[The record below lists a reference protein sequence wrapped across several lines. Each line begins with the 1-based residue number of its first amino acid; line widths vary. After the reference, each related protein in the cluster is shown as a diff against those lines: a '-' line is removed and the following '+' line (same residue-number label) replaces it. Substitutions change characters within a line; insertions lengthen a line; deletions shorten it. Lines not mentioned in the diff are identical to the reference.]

1 MLHLIYDF
9 CIRYYHCPLA
19 SSSDDTKAIVIGVI
33 IAVGLL
39 IVTVAV
45 GIAIY
50 VIRQRHRKG
59 EIHHVKFTDEMDDT
73 SVLYSSEGPTISL
86 DNSTDTKH
94 PQLAS

>member
-1 MLHLIYDF
+1 MYDF
-9 CIRYYHCPLA
+9 VLGITTSPLA

-45 GIAIY
+45 GIAVY
-50 VIRQRHRKG
+50 VIIQRRRKG
-59 EIHHVKFTDEMDDT
+59 EIHHVKFTDETDDA

-86 DNSTDTKH
+86 DNLTDTKH